1 MAYVLTK
8 GAWLSFRFSS
18 SSQGQTSVDPLQ
30 LAFANLEPD
39 EAAAEAADAPASAP
53 SVEAPGGATEAAAA
67 GSIEATDAPEASAAS
82 APQLLPRVGD
92 VFGDCSTNAV
102 GGCGCGGGSAERASR
117 VSLDRKSGPP
127 WLPLSGSLS
136 LSFSLCV
143 FE

>member
-1 MAYVLTK
+1 M
-8 GAWLSFRFSS
+8 
-18 SSQGQTSVDPLQ
+18 DPLQ

-39 EAAAEAADAPASAP
+39 EAAAEVAEAARSAP
-53 SVEAPGGATEAAAA
+53 SEEAPGGATEAAAA
-67 GSIEATDAPEASAAS
+67 GSMEATDAPEASAAS

-92 VFGDCSTNAV
+92 VFGDYSTTAV
-102 GGCGCGGGSAERASR
+102 GGCGGGGTAERGSR
-117 VSLDRKSGPP
+117 VSSGRKSRPP